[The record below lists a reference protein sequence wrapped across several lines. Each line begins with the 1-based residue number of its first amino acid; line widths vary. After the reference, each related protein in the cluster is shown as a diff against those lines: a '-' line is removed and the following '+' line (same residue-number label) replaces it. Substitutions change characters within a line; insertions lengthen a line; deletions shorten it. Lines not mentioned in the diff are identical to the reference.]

1 MLDFVYTSVLQIVM
15 TEQQKKTRN
24 PLESSMLIRVSERE
38 KVAFEQAAITA
49 GMNLSQWVR
58 YVCNAAIK
66 RMKK

>member
-1 MLDFVYTSVLQIVM
+1 M

-24 PLESSMLIRVSERE
+24 PLESSMLIRVSESE